1 MSATADTE
9 VTGPATLR
17 YPGGELE
24 LPLRAATE
32 GSHGYD
38 TSKLLA
44 TTGQVALDIGFV
56 NTAACTSE
64 ITYIDGDAGILRY
77 RGYPIDQLAG
87 KASFVEVSYLLIH
100 GELPTAAQLEEF
112 DNKIRRHTL
121 LHEDLKQFFK
131 GFPRDAHPMPVLSSA
146 VSALSTFYQDS
157 LDPFD
162 HAQVEMST
170 YRLLAKLPTIA
181 AYAYKKSV
189 GQPFLYPDNS
199 LGLVENFLRMTFGF
213 PAEPYEADPELVKA
227 LDMLF
232 VLHADHEQNC
242 STSTVRLV
250 GSSHA
255 NLFASVSAGI
265 NALFGP
271 LHGGANQSVLEMLE
285 GIQRDGGDIAAFV
298 KRVKDKEPGVKLM
311 GFGHRV
317 YKNYDPRAAIVK
329 STADSVLD
337 KLGGNSQLLDLARQL
352 EEVALTDD
360 YFVQRRLYPNVDF
373 YTGLIYRAMGF
384 PTRMFTVLF
393 ALGRLPGWIAQW
405 REMIQ
410 DPTTKIGRPRQVY
423 TGPTAR
429 DFVPL
434 DQR

>member
-1 MSATADTE
+1 MSQTDVA
-9 VTGPATLR
+9 LR
-17 YPGGELE
+17 YPGGELP
-24 LPLRAATE
+24 LPVVPASE
-32 GSHGYD
+32 GAEGID

-56 NTAACTSE
+56 NTAACTSA

-77 RGYPIDQLAG
+77 RGYPIDQLAEHS
-87 KASFVEVSYLLIH
+87 SFLEVTYLLIY
-100 GELPTAAQLEEF
+100 GELPTADQLGEF
-112 DNKIRRHTL
+112 DQRIRRHTL
-121 LHEDLKQFFK
+121 LHEDLKMFFN

-162 HAQVEMST
+162 EQQVEIST
-170 YRLLAKLPTIA
+170 LRLLAKLPTIA

-189 GQPFLYPDNS
+189 VQPFLYPDNS
-199 LGLVENFLRMTFGF
+199 CGLVENFLRMTFGF
-213 PAEPYEADPELVKA
+213 PAEPYDQDPDLVKA

-232 VLHADHEQNC
+232 ILHADHEQNC

-255 NLFASVSAGI
+255 NLFATVSAGI

-285 GIQRDGGDIAAFV
+285 SIQRDDGDITRLV
-298 KRVKDKEPGVKLM
+298 ERVKNKEPGVKLM

-329 STADSVLD
+329 ATADNVLD
-337 KLGGNSQLLDLARQL
+337 KLGGNNQMLDLARQL
-352 EEVALTDD
+352 EEIALKDD
-360 YFVQRRLYPNVDF
+360 YFVERKLYPNVDF

-393 ALGRLPGWIAQW
+393 AIGRLPGWIAQW
-405 REMIQ
+405 REMIA
-410 DPTTKIGRPRQVY
+410 DPSTKIGRPRQVY
-423 TGPTAR
+423 VGETERT
-429 DFVPL
+429 FVPL
-434 DQR
+434 SNR